1 MNDMHLPTALHETFL
16 QRFGQPDVCVKSP
29 GRINLLGEHTDYND
43 GYVMPAAIDLA
54 VYLAISKRSD
64 AELKWFAA
72 DLNQTYEGNIERL
85 NRSPLGW
92 PDYWLGAI
100 QQLKLAGCKIDG
112 FNAVVTADLPI
123 GAGLSSSAAL
133 TCGILFAL
141 NHVFELNLSALQLI
155 QLAQATEHSF
165 IGLQCGIMDQFA
177 NMMGKEGQVILLD
190 CRSLKHQ
197 YAPFHFPGIDLV
209 LLDTGVKHSL
219 AASAYNQRRQEC
231 MAGIEMIRQQVP
243 SVQSLRDVDVD
254 MITAAI
260 PPSDIA
266 YQRCMYVVLENNRVL
281 DSVEQLR
288 QGNLKPFGRNMF
300 STHAGLRDQYE
311 VSCEEAD
318 FLVAQAAATN
328 FVLGARMM
336 GGGFGGCTLNLIPS
350 AETAEFLAATTQQYM
365 ERFQRNLV
373 FHQVRLSGGTS
384 IMGSWK

>member
-1 MNDMHLPTALHETFL
+1 MHLPAALHETFL

-64 AELKWFAA
+64 PTLKWFAA

-85 NRSPLGW
+85 DRSPLGW

-100 QQLKLAGCKIDG
+100 QQLKLAGCKISG

-141 NHVFELNLSALQLI
+141 NHVFELNLPTIQLI
-155 QLAQATEHSF
+155 KMAQATEHTF

-177 NMMGKEGQVILLD
+177 NMMGREGQVILLD
-190 CRSLKHQ
+190 CRSLDHQ
-197 YAPFHFPGIDLV
+197 YAPFDFPGIDLV

-231 MAGIEMIRQQVP
+231 FAGVQLIQKKFP
-243 SVQSLRDVDVD
+243 AVQSLRDTDVD
-254 MITAAI
+254 MIAATI
-260 PPSDIA
+260 PKSDIA
-266 YQRCMYVVLENNRVL
+266 YQRCMYVVQENNRVL
-281 DSVEQLR
+281 DSVEQLK
-288 QGNLKPFGRNMF
+288 QGNLTAFGKNMF
-300 STHAGLRDQYE
+300 STHAGLRDQYA
-311 VSCEEAD
+311 VSCDEAD
-318 FLVAQAAATN
+318 FLVAQAKATH
-328 FVLGARMM
+328 FVVGARMM
-336 GGGFGGCTLNLIPS
+336 GGGFGGCTLNLIPTS
-350 AETAEFLAATTQQYM
+350 EMESFLTTISHQYM
-365 ERFQRNLV
+365 DRFQRNLV
-373 FHQVRLSGGTS
+373 FHRVRLSAGTAVLVN
-384 IMGSWK
+384 

>member
-1 MNDMHLPTALHETFL
+1 MHLPAALHETFL

-64 AELKWFAA
+64 TTLKWFAA

-85 NRSPLGW
+85 DRSPLGW

-100 QQLKLAGCKIDG
+100 QQLKLAGCKISG

-141 NHVFELNLSALQLI
+141 NHVFELNLPTIQLI
-155 QLAQATEHSF
+155 KMAQATEHTF

-177 NMMGKEGQVILLD
+177 NMMGREGQVILLD
-190 CRSLKHQ
+190 CRSLDHQ
-197 YAPFHFPGIDLV
+197 YAPFDFPGIDLV

-231 MAGIEMIRQQVP
+231 FAGVQLIQKKFP
-243 SVQSLRDVDVD
+243 AVQSLRDADVD
-254 MITAAI
+254 MVAATI
-260 PPSDIA
+260 PKSDIA
-266 YQRCMYVVLENNRVL
+266 HQRCMYVVQENNRVL
-281 DSVEQLR
+281 DSVEQLK
-288 QGNLKPFGRNMF
+288 QGNLTAFGKNMF
-300 STHAGLRDQYE
+300 STHAGLRDQYA
-311 VSCEEAD
+311 VSCDEAD
-318 FLVAQAAATN
+318 FLVAQAKATH
-328 FVLGARMM
+328 FVVGARMM
-336 GGGFGGCTLNLIPS
+336 GGGFGGCTLNLIPTS
-350 AETAEFLAATTQQYM
+350 EMESFLTTISHQYM
-365 ERFQRNLV
+365 DRFQRNLV
-373 FHQVRLSGGTS
+373 FHRVRLSAGTAVLVN
-384 IMGSWK
+384 

>member
-1 MNDMHLPTALHETFL
+1 MNDMHLPAALHETFL

-64 AELKWFAA
+64 PTLKWFAA

-85 NRSPLGW
+85 DRSPLGW

-100 QQLKLAGCKIDG
+100 QQLKLAECKISG

-141 NHVFELNLSALQLI
+141 NHVFELNLPTIQLI
-155 QLAQATEHSF
+155 KMAQATEHTF

-177 NMMGKEGQVILLD
+177 NMMGREGQVILLD
-190 CRSLKHQ
+190 CRSLDHQ
-197 YAPFHFPGIDLV
+197 YAPFDFPGIDLV

-231 MAGIEMIRQQVP
+231 FAGVQLIQKKFP
-243 SVQSLRDVDVD
+243 AVQSLRDADVD
-254 MITAAI
+254 MVAATI
-260 PPSDIA
+260 PKSDIA
-266 YQRCMYVVLENNRVL
+266 HQRCMYVVQENNRVL
-281 DSVEQLR
+281 DSVEQLK
-288 QGNLKPFGRNMF
+288 QGNLTAFGKNMF
-300 STHAGLRDQYE
+300 STHAGLRDQYA
-311 VSCEEAD
+311 VSCDEAD
-318 FLVAQAAATN
+318 FLVAQAKATH
-328 FVLGARMM
+328 FVVGARMM
-336 GGGFGGCTLNLIPS
+336 GGGFGGCTLNLIPTS
-350 AETAEFLAATTQQYM
+350 EMESFLTTISHQYM
-365 ERFQRNLV
+365 DRFQRNLV
-373 FHQVRLSGGTS
+373 FHRVRLSAGTAVLVN
-384 IMGSWK
+384 

>member
-1 MNDMHLPTALHETFL
+1 MHLPAALHETFL

-64 AELKWFAA
+64 PTLKWFAA

-85 NRSPLGW
+85 DRSPLGW

-100 QQLKLAGCKIDG
+100 QQLKLAGCKISG

-141 NHVFELNLSALQLI
+141 NHVFELNLPTIQLI
-155 QLAQATEHSF
+155 KMAQATEHTF

-177 NMMGKEGQVILLD
+177 NMMGREGQVILLD
-190 CRSLKHQ
+190 CRSLDHQ
-197 YAPFHFPGIDLV
+197 YAPFDFPGIDLV

-231 MAGIEMIRQQVP
+231 FAGVQLIQKKFP
-243 SVQSLRDVDVD
+243 AVQSLRDADVD
-254 MITAAI
+254 MVAATI
-260 PPSDIA
+260 PKSDIA
-266 YQRCMYVVLENNRVL
+266 HQRCMYVVQENNRVL
-281 DSVEQLR
+281 DSVEQLK
-288 QGNLKPFGRNMF
+288 QGNLTAFGKNMF
-300 STHAGLRDQYE
+300 STHAGLRDQYA
-311 VSCEEAD
+311 VSCDEAD
-318 FLVAQAAATN
+318 FLVAQAKATH
-328 FVLGARMM
+328 FVVGARMM
-336 GGGFGGCTLNLIPS
+336 GGGFGGCTLNLIPTS
-350 AETAEFLAATTQQYM
+350 EMESFLTTISHQYM
-365 ERFQRNLV
+365 DRFQRNLV
-373 FHQVRLSGGTS
+373 FHRVRLSAGTAVLVN
-384 IMGSWK
+384 

>member
-1 MNDMHLPTALHETFL
+1 MNDMHLPAALHETFL

-64 AELKWFAA
+64 PTLKWFAA

-85 NRSPLGW
+85 DRSPLGW

-100 QQLKLAGCKIDG
+100 QQLKLAGCKISG

-141 NHVFELNLSALQLI
+141 NHVFELNLPTIQLI
-155 QLAQATEHSF
+155 KMAQATEHTF

-177 NMMGKEGQVILLD
+177 NMMGREGQVILLD
-190 CRSLKHQ
+190 CRSLDHQ
-197 YAPFHFPGIDLV
+197 YAPFDFPGIDLV

-231 MAGIEMIRQQVP
+231 FAGVQLIQKKFP
-243 SVQSLRDVDVD
+243 AVQSLRDADVD
-254 MITAAI
+254 MIAATI
-260 PPSDIA
+260 PKSDIA
-266 YQRCMYVVLENNRVL
+266 HQRCMYVVQENNRVL
-281 DSVEQLR
+281 DSVEQLK
-288 QGNLKPFGRNMF
+288 QGNLTAFGKNMF
-300 STHAGLRDQYE
+300 STHAGLRDQYA
-311 VSCEEAD
+311 VSCDEAD
-318 FLVAQAAATN
+318 FLVAQAKATH
-328 FVLGARMM
+328 FVVGARMM
-336 GGGFGGCTLNLIPS
+336 GGGFGGCTLNLIPTS
-350 AETAEFLAATTQQYM
+350 EMESFLTTISHQYM
-365 ERFQRNLV
+365 DRFQRNLV
-373 FHQVRLSGGTS
+373 FHRVRLSAGTAVLVN
-384 IMGSWK
+384 

>member
-1 MNDMHLPTALHETFL
+1 MNDMHLPAALHETFL

-64 AELKWFAA
+64 PTLKWFAA

-85 NRSPLGW
+85 DRSPLGW

-100 QQLKLAGCKIDG
+100 QQLKLAGCKISG

-141 NHVFELNLSALQLI
+141 NHVFELNLPTIQLI
-155 QLAQATEHSF
+155 KMAQATEHTF

-177 NMMGKEGQVILLD
+177 NMMGREGQVILLD
-190 CRSLKHQ
+190 CRSLDHQ
-197 YAPFHFPGIDLV
+197 YAPFDFPGIDLV

-231 MAGIEMIRQQVP
+231 FAGVQLIQKKFP
-243 SVQSLRDVDVD
+243 SVQSLRDADVD
-254 MITAAI
+254 MIAATI
-260 PPSDIA
+260 PKSDIA
-266 YQRCMYVVLENNRVL
+266 HQRCMYVVQENNRVL
-281 DSVEQLR
+281 DSVEQLK
-288 QGNLKPFGRNMF
+288 QGNLTAFGKNMF
-300 STHAGLRDQYE
+300 STHAGLRDQYA
-311 VSCEEAD
+311 VSCDEAD
-318 FLVAQAAATN
+318 FLVAQAKATH
-328 FVLGARMM
+328 FVVGARMM
-336 GGGFGGCTLNLIPS
+336 GGGFGGCTLNLIPTS
-350 AETAEFLAATTQQYM
+350 EMESFLTTISHQYM
-365 ERFQRNLV
+365 DRFQRNLV
-373 FHQVRLSGGTS
+373 FHRVRLSAGTAVLVN
-384 IMGSWK
+384 

>member
-1 MNDMHLPTALHETFL
+1 MNDMHLPAALHETFL

-64 AELKWFAA
+64 PTLKWFAA

-85 NRSPLGW
+85 DRSPLGW

-100 QQLKLAGCKIDG
+100 QQLKLAGCKISG

-141 NHVFELNLSALQLI
+141 NHVFELNLPTIQLI
-155 QLAQATEHSF
+155 KMAQATEHTF

-177 NMMGKEGQVILLD
+177 NMMGREGQVILLD
-190 CRSLKHQ
+190 CRSLDHQ
-197 YAPFHFPGIDLV
+197 YAPFDFPGIDLV

-231 MAGIEMIRQQVP
+231 FAGVQLIQKKFP
-243 SVQSLRDVDVD
+243 AVQSLRDADVD
-254 MITAAI
+254 MVVATI
-260 PPSDIA
+260 PKSDIA
-266 YQRCMYVVLENNRVL
+266 HQRCMYVVQENNRVL
-281 DSVEQLR
+281 DSVEQLK
-288 QGNLKPFGRNMF
+288 QGNLTAFGKNMF
-300 STHAGLRDQYE
+300 STHAGLRDQYA
-311 VSCEEAD
+311 VSCDEAD
-318 FLVAQAAATN
+318 FLVAQAKATH
-328 FVLGARMM
+328 FVVGARMM
-336 GGGFGGCTLNLIPS
+336 GGGFGGCTLNLIPTS
-350 AETAEFLAATTQQYM
+350 EMESFLTTISHQYM
-365 ERFQRNLV
+365 DRFQRNLV
-373 FHQVRLSGGTS
+373 FHRVRLSAGTAVLVN
-384 IMGSWK
+384 

>member
-1 MNDMHLPTALHETFL
+1 MNDMHLPAALHETFL

-64 AELKWFAA
+64 PTLKWFAA

-85 NRSPLGW
+85 DRSPLGW

-100 QQLKLAGCKIDG
+100 QQLKLAGCKISG

-141 NHVFELNLSALQLI
+141 NHVFELNLPTIQLI
-155 QLAQATEHSF
+155 KMAQATEHTF

-177 NMMGKEGQVILLD
+177 NMMGREGQVILLD
-190 CRSLKHQ
+190 CRSLDHQ
-197 YAPFHFPGIDLV
+197 YAPFDFPGIDLV

-231 MAGIEMIRQQVP
+231 FAGVQLIQKKFP
-243 SVQSLRDVDVD
+243 AVQSLRDTDVD
-254 MITAAI
+254 MIAATI
-260 PPSDIA
+260 PKSDIA
-266 YQRCMYVVLENNRVL
+266 YQRCMYVVQENNRVL
-281 DSVEQLR
+281 DSVEQLK
-288 QGNLKPFGRNMF
+288 QGNLTAFGKNMF
-300 STHAGLRDQYE
+300 STHAGLRDQYA
-311 VSCEEAD
+311 VSCDEAD
-318 FLVAQAAATN
+318 FLVAQAKATH
-328 FVLGARMM
+328 FVVGARMM
-336 GGGFGGCTLNLIPS
+336 GGGFGGCTLNLIPTS
-350 AETAEFLAATTQQYM
+350 EMESFLTTISHQYM
-365 ERFQRNLV
+365 DRFQRNLV
-373 FHQVRLSGGTS
+373 FHRVRLSAGTAVLVN
-384 IMGSWK
+384 

>member
-1 MNDMHLPTALHETFL
+1 MHLPAALHETFL

-64 AELKWFAA
+64 PTLKWFAA

-85 NRSPLGW
+85 DHSPLGW

-100 QQLKLAGCKIDG
+100 QQLKLAGCKISG

-141 NHVFELNLSALQLI
+141 NHVFELNLPTIQLI
-155 QLAQATEHSF
+155 KMAQATEHTF

-177 NMMGKEGQVILLD
+177 NMMGREGQVILLD
-190 CRSLKHQ
+190 CRSLDHQ
-197 YAPFHFPGIDLV
+197 YAPFDFPGIDLV

-231 MAGIEMIRQQVP
+231 FAGVQLIQKKFP
-243 SVQSLRDVDVD
+243 AVQSLRDTDVD
-254 MITAAI
+254 MIAATI
-260 PPSDIA
+260 PKSDIA
-266 YQRCMYVVLENNRVL
+266 YQRCMYVVQENNRVL
-281 DSVEQLR
+281 DSVEQLK
-288 QGNLKPFGRNMF
+288 QGNLTAFGKNMF
-300 STHAGLRDQYE
+300 STHAGLRDQYA
-311 VSCEEAD
+311 VSCDEAD
-318 FLVAQAAATN
+318 FLVAQAKATH
-328 FVLGARMM
+328 FVVGARMM
-336 GGGFGGCTLNLIPS
+336 GGGFGGCTLNLIPTS
-350 AETAEFLAATTQQYM
+350 EMESFLTTISHQYM
-365 ERFQRNLV
+365 DRFQRNLV
-373 FHQVRLSGGTS
+373 FHRVRLSAGTAVLVN
-384 IMGSWK
+384 

>member
-1 MNDMHLPTALHETFL
+1 MHLPAALHETFL

-64 AELKWFAA
+64 PTLKWFAA

-85 NRSPLGW
+85 DRSPLGW

-100 QQLKLAGCKIDG
+100 QQLKLAGCKISG

-141 NHVFELNLSALQLI
+141 NHVFELNLPTIQLI
-155 QLAQATEHSF
+155 KMAQATEHTF

-177 NMMGKEGQVILLD
+177 NMMGREGQVILLD
-190 CRSLKHQ
+190 CRSLDHQ
-197 YAPFHFPGIDLV
+197 YAPFDFPGIDLV

-231 MAGIEMIRQQVP
+231 FAGVQLIQKKFP
-243 SVQSLRDVDVD
+243 SVQSLRDADVD
-254 MITAAI
+254 MVAATI
-260 PPSDIA
+260 PKSDIA
-266 YQRCMYVVLENNRVL
+266 HQRCMYVVQENNRVL
-281 DSVEQLR
+281 DSVEQLK
-288 QGNLKPFGRNMF
+288 QGNLTAFGKNMF
-300 STHAGLRDQYE
+300 STHAGLRDQYA
-311 VSCEEAD
+311 VSCDEAD
-318 FLVAQAAATN
+318 FLVAQAKATH
-328 FVLGARMM
+328 FVVGARMM
-336 GGGFGGCTLNLIPS
+336 GGGFGGCTLNLIPTS
-350 AETAEFLAATTQQYM
+350 EMESFLTTISHQYM
-365 ERFQRNLV
+365 DRFQRNLV
-373 FHQVRLSGGTS
+373 FHRVRLSAGTAVLVN
-384 IMGSWK
+384 

>member
-1 MNDMHLPTALHETFL
+1 MHLPAALHETFL

-64 AELKWFAA
+64 PTLKWFAA

-85 NRSPLGW
+85 DRSPLGW

-100 QQLKLAGCKIDG
+100 QQLKLAGCKISG

-141 NHVFELNLSALQLI
+141 NHVFELNLPTIQLI
-155 QLAQATEHSF
+155 KMAQATEHTF

-177 NMMGKEGQVILLD
+177 NMMGREGQVILLD
-190 CRSLKHQ
+190 CRSLDHQ
-197 YAPFHFPGIDLV
+197 YAPFDFPGIDLV

-231 MAGIEMIRQQVP
+231 FAGVQLIQKKFP
-243 SVQSLRDVDVD
+243 AVQSLRDADVD
-254 MITAAI
+254 MVVATI
-260 PPSDIA
+260 PKSDIA
-266 YQRCMYVVLENNRVL
+266 HQRCMYVVQENNRVL
-281 DSVEQLR
+281 DSVEQLK
-288 QGNLKPFGRNMF
+288 QGNLTAFGKNMF
-300 STHAGLRDQYE
+300 STHAGLRDQYA
-311 VSCEEAD
+311 VSCDEAD
-318 FLVAQAAATN
+318 FLVAQAKATH
-328 FVLGARMM
+328 FVVGARMM
-336 GGGFGGCTLNLIPS
+336 GGGFGGCTLNLIPTS
-350 AETAEFLAATTQQYM
+350 EMESFLTTISHQYM
-365 ERFQRNLV
+365 DRFQRNLV
-373 FHQVRLSGGTS
+373 FHRVRLSAGTAVLVN
-384 IMGSWK
+384 

>member
-1 MNDMHLPTALHETFL
+1 MHLPAALHETFL

-64 AELKWFAA
+64 PTLKWFAA

-85 NRSPLGW
+85 DRSPLGW

-100 QQLKLAGCKIDG
+100 QQLKLAGCKISG

-141 NHVFELNLSALQLI
+141 NHVFELNLPTIQLI
-155 QLAQATEHSF
+155 KMAQATEHTF

-177 NMMGKEGQVILLD
+177 NMMGREGQVILLD
-190 CRSLKHQ
+190 CRSLDHQ
-197 YAPFHFPGIDLV
+197 YAPFDFPGIDLV

-231 MAGIEMIRQQVP
+231 FAGVQLIQKKFP
-243 SVQSLRDVDVD
+243 AVQSLREADVD
-254 MITAAI
+254 MVAATI
-260 PPSDIA
+260 PKSDIA
-266 YQRCMYVVLENNRVL
+266 HQRCMYVVQENNRVL
-281 DSVEQLR
+281 DSVEQLK
-288 QGNLKPFGRNMF
+288 QGNLTAFGKNMF
-300 STHAGLRDQYE
+300 STHAGLRDQYA
-311 VSCEEAD
+311 VSCDEAD
-318 FLVAQAAATN
+318 FLVAQAKATH
-328 FVLGARMM
+328 FVVGARMM
-336 GGGFGGCTLNLIPS
+336 GGGFGGCTLNLIPTS
-350 AETAEFLAATTQQYM
+350 EMESFLTTISHQYM
-365 ERFQRNLV
+365 DRFQRNLV
-373 FHQVRLSGGTS
+373 FHRVRLSAGTAVLVN
-384 IMGSWK
+384 

>member
-1 MNDMHLPTALHETFL
+1 MNDMHLPAALHETFL

-64 AELKWFAA
+64 PTLKWFAA

-85 NRSPLGW
+85 DRSPLGW

-100 QQLKLAGCKIDG
+100 QQLKLAGCKISG

-141 NHVFELNLSALQLI
+141 NHVFELNLPTIQLI
-155 QLAQATEHSF
+155 KMAQATEHTF

-177 NMMGKEGQVILLD
+177 NMMGREGQVILLD
-190 CRSLKHQ
+190 CRSLDHQ
-197 YAPFHFPGIDLV
+197 YAPFDFPGIDLV

-231 MAGIEMIRQQVP
+231 FAGVQLIQKKFP
-243 SVQSLRDVDVD
+243 AVQSLRDADVD
-254 MITAAI
+254 MVAATI
-260 PPSDIA
+260 PKSDIA
-266 YQRCMYVVLENNRVL
+266 HQRCMYVVQENNRVL
-281 DSVEQLR
+281 DSVEQLK
-288 QGNLKPFGRNMF
+288 QGNLTAFGKNMF
-300 STHAGLRDQYE
+300 STHAGLRDQYA
-311 VSCEEAD
+311 VSCDEAD
-318 FLVAQAAATN
+318 FLVAQAKATH
-328 FVLGARMM
+328 FVVGARMM
-336 GGGFGGCTLNLIPS
+336 GGGFGGCTLNLIPTS
-350 AETAEFLAATTQQYM
+350 EMESFLTTISHQYM
-365 ERFQRNLV
+365 DRFQRNLV
-373 FHQVRLSGGTS
+373 FHRVRLSAGTAVLVN
-384 IMGSWK
+384 

>member
-1 MNDMHLPTALHETFL
+1 MHLPAALHETFL

-64 AELKWFAA
+64 PTLKWFAA

-85 NRSPLGW
+85 DRSPLGW

-100 QQLKLAGCKIDG
+100 QQLKLAGCKISG

-141 NHVFELNLSALQLI
+141 NHVFELNLPTIQLI
-155 QLAQATEHSF
+155 KMAQATEHTF

-177 NMMGKEGQVILLD
+177 NMMGREGQVILLD
-190 CRSLKHQ
+190 CRSLDHQ
-197 YAPFHFPGIDLV
+197 YAPFDFPGIDLV

-231 MAGIEMIRQQVP
+231 FAGVQLIQKKFP
-243 SVQSLRDVDVD
+243 AVQSLRDADVD
-254 MITAAI
+254 MIAATI
-260 PPSDIA
+260 PKSDIA
-266 YQRCMYVVLENNRVL
+266 HQRCMYVVQENNRVL
-281 DSVEQLR
+281 DSVEQLK
-288 QGNLKPFGRNMF
+288 QGNLTAFGKNMF
-300 STHAGLRDQYE
+300 STHAGLRDQYA
-311 VSCEEAD
+311 VSCDEAD
-318 FLVAQAAATN
+318 FLVAQAKATH
-328 FVLGARMM
+328 FVVGARMM
-336 GGGFGGCTLNLIPS
+336 GGGFGGCTLNLIPTS
-350 AETAEFLAATTQQYM
+350 EMESFLTTISHQYM
-365 ERFQRNLV
+365 DRFQRNLV
-373 FHQVRLSGGTS
+373 FHRVRLSAGTAVLVN
-384 IMGSWK
+384 